1 MLSGFAEF
9 DNNVRT
15 ERSVGGMKERI
26 KQGIW
31 VWQAP
36 LGYHRPFKG
45 SNLVPDPVY
54 APFIRLAFEEYAKG
68 TYTYESLATYL
79 NSQGFVTKQGNSV
92 SLQLVEKILKNPL
105 YCGIIR
111 IWDTETKGAFEP
123 LIDENLFYLCQPNS
137 KTSRNTPHKKVNH
150 DFPLRKISICADCG
164 EPLTGSHSTGRMKK
178 KYAYYHHH
186 TTQKCESS
194 KSIPKEH
201 FEQLFVE
208 FLNEITPSPEYE
220 KVFKAIVIDIWK
232 SNCKN
237 FNNQNQELRKEID
250 DLETRK
256 QRVFELHQF
265 GTYTDNEFLVQKN
278 ILSKKIA
285 EKESLIHESR
295 SEEFNMEEALEY
307 CFGFVRN
314 TAKTWLDLEKEPEK
328 RLRFQKLIFE
338 ENIEF
343 SGEKFG
349 TTKLTPIYS
358 VYQEYLRDPS
368 TMVTL
373 RGIEPRL
380 TA

>member
-1 MLSGFAEF
+1 
-9 DNNVRT
+9 
-15 ERSVGGMKERI
+15 
-26 KQGIW
+26 
-31 VWQAP
+31 
-36 LGYHRPFKG
+36 
-45 SNLVPDPVY
+45 
-54 APFIRLAFEEYAKG
+54 
-68 TYTYESLATYL
+68 
-79 NSQGFVTKQGNSV
+79 
-92 SLQLVEKILKNPL
+92 
-105 YCGIIR
+105 
-111 IWDTETKGAFEP
+111 
-123 LIDENLFYLCQPNS
+123 
-137 KTSRNTPHKKVNH
+137 
-150 DFPLRKISICADCG
+150 
-164 EPLTGSHSTGRMKK
+164 MKK

-186 TTQKCESS
+186 TTQKCQSS

-237 FNNQNQELRKEID
+237 FNNQNQELRKEIEN
-250 DLETRK
+250 LEARK
-256 QRVFELHQF
+256 QRVFELHQSD
-265 GTYTDNEFLVQKN
+265 TYTDNEFLVQKN

-295 SEEFNMEEALEY
+295 TEEFNMEEALEY